1 MFLGE
6 RHMECAYYFDFCR
19 RCPIALKTSSPFKEM
34 PSMQEPNEPEV
45 ETIELDQFLK
55 LAEVTQSGGQAK
67 HLIQSGG
74 VLVNG
79 MIETRRGKKLR
90 PGDRI
95 MVGGE
100 EFIVGSDSDDEAAE

>member
-1 MFLGE
+1 M
-6 RHMECAYYFDFCR
+6 
-19 RCPIALKTSSPFKEM
+19 
-34 PSMQEPNEPEV
+34 NEPYEPEIEI

-79 MIETRRGKKLR
+79 LVETRRGKKLR
-90 PGDRI
+90 PGDRVS
-95 MVGGE
+95 VGSE
-100 EFIVGSDSDDEAAE
+100 EFIVGSDDDDDDAEVGEDE